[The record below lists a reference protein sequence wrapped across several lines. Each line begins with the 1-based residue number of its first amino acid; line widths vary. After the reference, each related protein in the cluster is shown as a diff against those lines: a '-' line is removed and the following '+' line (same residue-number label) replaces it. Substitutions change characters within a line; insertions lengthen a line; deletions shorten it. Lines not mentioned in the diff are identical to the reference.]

1 MNNPIM
7 YSDPSGHIAIWAA
20 ALIGEII
27 SLAVEFVVDYFEDY
41 SGTIDHSFL
50 DYFGAGVSGAISGG
64 FGSSTNV
71 LFRLGG
77 AVLGSVAQGAIAENV
92 DYNLGSLKRDLII
105 GLASFGISEYITIMG
120 KKLLR
125 GWFNKAANNT
135 TKNASKQLHQLIN
148 ERIVNNL
155 KPNAQ
160 KILSRVKLYGNL
172 LSFGEKSV
180 GALYSFITSMNHSTI
195 INW

>member
-1 MNNPIM
+1 M
-7 YSDPSGHIAIWAA
+7 YADPSGHIAIWAA
-20 ALIGEII
+20 ALIGGII
-27 SLAVEFVVDYFEDY
+27 SLAVEFVVDYFEDD
-41 SGTIDHSFL
+41 SRTIDHSFL
-50 DYFGAGVSGAISGG
+50 DYFGAGVGGAISGG
-64 FGSSTNV
+64 FGASKNV
-71 LFRLGG
+71 LLRLGG
-77 AVLGSVAQGAIAENV
+77 AVLGSVAQGAIVENV

-105 GLASFGISEYITIMG
+105 GLASFGISEGITIMG

-125 GWFNKAANNT
+125 GWFNKVASNT
-135 TKNASKQLHQLIN
+135 TKKASKQLHQLAN
-148 ERIVNNL
+148 GRIVNNL

-180 GALYSFITSMNHSTI
+180 GVLYSFITSMNHSTI

>member
-1 MNNPIM
+1 M
-7 YSDPSGHIAIWAA
+7 
-20 ALIGEII
+20 L
-27 SLAVEFVVDYFEDY
+27 L
-41 SGTIDHSFL
+41 
-50 DYFGAGVSGAISGG
+50 
-64 FGSSTNV
+64 
-71 LFRLGG
+71 RLGG

-92 DYNLGSLKRDLII
+92 DYNQKSFKRDLII
-105 GLASFGISEYITIMG
+105 GVASFGISEYITIMG

-180 GALYSFITSMNHSTI
+180 GTLYSFITSMNHSTI

>member
-1 MNNPIM
+1 M
-7 YSDPSGHIAIWAA
+7 
-20 ALIGEII
+20 L
-27 SLAVEFVVDYFEDY
+27 L
-41 SGTIDHSFL
+41 
-50 DYFGAGVSGAISGG
+50 
-64 FGSSTNV
+64 
-71 LFRLGG
+71 RLGG
-77 AVLGSVAQGAIAENV
+77 AVLGSVAQGAIVENV

-105 GLASFGISEYITIMG
+105 GLASFGISEGITIMG

-125 GWFNKAANNT
+125 GWFNKVASNT
-135 TKNASKQLHQLIN
+135 TKKASKQLHQLAN
-148 ERIVNNL
+148 GRIVNNL